1 MYRQRAIFDAQD
13 YGRLCGAYKRK
24 MLHILFLKWYVHEA
38 IMEYFKTQN
47 KQASLTTVGL
57 GGKGLK
63 GLEYV
68 FLVPQAS

>member
-1 MYRQRAIFDAQD
+1 
-13 YGRLCGAYKRK
+13 
-24 MLHILFLKWYVHEA
+24 MLHVLFLKWYVQEA

-57 GGKGLK
+57 EGKGLR
-63 GLEYV
+63 GLGYV